1 MPVRSDRPDPLR
13 SRLRDP
19 VFARAYESFLDV
31 VVERASR
38 AVPRRRPRITARD
51 AGTERTTLAS

>member
-1 MPVRSDRPDPLR
+1 
-13 SRLRDP
+13 